1 MAITQWPHAERP
13 REKLLASGPGAL
25 SDAELLAIFV
35 RTGTR
40 GSSAVD
46 IAREL
51 LQRFGTLNGVFAG
64 SLEAFTAVQGLGE
77 AKYVQLQAVLE
88 LARRALAEEIRRG
101 EVLSSPKKVKSYLQL
116 LLRQREEE
124 AFVALF
130 LDAQSRLLEIEELAR
145 GTLMQASVYPREV
158 VKRALRCNAAAVIFA
173 HNHPRGSGQASHAD
187 RELTETLRSAL
198 ALVDVRVLDH
208 FIVGDAVTASFVE
221 QGWL

>member
-13 REKLLASGPGAL
+13 REKLLASGPAAL

-40 GSSAVD
+40 GNSAVD
-46 IAREL
+46 IARQL

-88 LARRALAEEIRRG
+88 LARRALAEEIRSG

-130 LDAQSRLLEIEELAR
+130 LDAQSRVLEIEELAR

-173 HNHPRGSGQASHAD
+173 HNHPRGSVQASHAD